1 MGHCCYLFQS
11 KHEKLVFTGDFLFMC
26 GVGKFF
32 EGNAKMKWESIETFK
47 QRVDPST
54 YFFHAHEYALRNIE
68 FQVNLDPKNKE
79 L

>member
-1 MGHCCYLFQS
+1 
-11 KHEKLVFTGDFLFMC
+11 MC

-68 FQVNLDPKNKE
+68 FQVNLDSKNKE